1 MNVKETL
8 SKSFWLT
15 KKIDGQEIQL
25 LYEPICLCNRNYSIF
40 ALYNVKKDNK
50 IIYKTCLDIYDIK
63 ELKEKSGN
71 KNSDVKLEI

>member
-8 SKSFWLT
+8 SKSFLLT
-15 KKIDGQEIQL
+15 KKTDGQEIQL
-25 LYEPICLCNRNYSIF
+25 LYEPIRLCNRNYSIF